1 MPHLRLVVN
10 NPCPRPADTVAAHN
24 RIATTKL
31 LAATKCDQCQ
41 ETCGAGLQRIDE
53 PNGARYVFCSITCA
67 LVYGESHGKIGECWP
82 KLSFENFE

>member
-1 MPHLRLVVN
+1 MSHLRLVVSN
-10 NPCPRPADTVAAHN
+10 QRPCPADTVAAHN

-53 PNGARYVFCSITCA
+53 PDGTRYLFCSITCA
-67 LVYGESHGKIGECWP
+67 LVYGEAHGKTAECWP
-82 KLSFENFE
+82 HLP